1 MWQRRNKGDNV
12 KKKNTLQLVTDWL
25 LGNYRHN
32 FGESRTDFVTLFG
45 ISKGITGTMKAND
58 GM

>member
-1 MWQRRNKGDNV
+1 MWQRRNKGENV
-12 KKKNTLQLVTDWL
+12 KKNTPQLVIDWP